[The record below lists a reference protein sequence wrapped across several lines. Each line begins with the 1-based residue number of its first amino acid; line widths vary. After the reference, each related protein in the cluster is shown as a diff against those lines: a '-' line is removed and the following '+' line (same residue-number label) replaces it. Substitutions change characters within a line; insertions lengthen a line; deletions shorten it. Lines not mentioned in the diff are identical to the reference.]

1 LLVRWVAM
9 VLRVYDRQQDANGL
23 MLVLGESGGSRVQW

>member
-1 LLVRWVAM
+1 
-9 VLRVYDRQQDANGL
+9 VYDRQQDANGL